1 MEILPEMQDL
11 KHTVNEFIKLV
22 HQLKFQEA
30 HQYYSEDIIN
40 VENEG
45 EPVIGLAAKAEK
57 EEELL
62 EYFTNISA
70 EPLHS
75 IVSDDMSVTEWRYRF
90 TNKQSGERI
99 DYTQL
104 SLQRWKNGKIIHE
117 RHHYKTGK

>member
-1 MEILPEMQDL
+1 MKSLEA
-11 KHTVNEFIKLV
+11 TVNEFINLV
-22 HQLKFQEA
+22 RQLKFQEA
-30 HQYYSEDIIN
+30 HQFYSEDVIN

-45 EPVIGLAAKAEK
+45 EPVAGLAAKTEK

-62 EYFTNISA
+62 EYFTDISA

-75 IVSDDMSVTEWRYRF
+75 IVSDNMSVIEWRYKF
-90 TNKQSGERI
+90 TAKQTGEKF
-99 DYTQL
+99 DYIQL